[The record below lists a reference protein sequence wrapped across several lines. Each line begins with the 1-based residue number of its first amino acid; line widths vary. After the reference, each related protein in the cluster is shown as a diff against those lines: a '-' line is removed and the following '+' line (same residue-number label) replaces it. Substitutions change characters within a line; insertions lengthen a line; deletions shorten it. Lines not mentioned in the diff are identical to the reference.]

1 MPRTGQ
7 IIPPWFSPHEYV
19 VINDNTVVED
29 AAVENIGTRFCN
41 VFVGPKGID
50 NKLVE
55 NRGIV
60 QFVDEFGLPD
70 YRNWGQAMYM
80 PYASLSTGAA
90 RSWSMRCMPENAAY
104 ANNFIVVGLKV
115 DETDPQKKKMRVKF
129 MPLTQTGLTSLDELD
144 TYMETQV
151 KRTPDANGWV
161 YFPLLGTASLGRG
174 KYGGFY
180 RVRLLHNTADDQET
194 TFKNYFFELISTEYS
209 AKKLETYRTSFYID
223 AIDKEKRSTLYIE
236 DIVNDYEGDGSKRIQ
251 VNFMYKY
258 YEEMF
263 NFYKTNV
270 DPTTHLTVASFDIFG
285 FDKVNNVDNPNIVI
299 EGGLSSIGIF
309 NLEGLKLDSGTDGDL
324 DISVDKALRE
334 KTIDQL
340 YTKAFNGGLDPKIK
354 SKVRAPMDVILDANG
369 SLENKKALANLVL
382 TRFDCRG
389 YLDSGLLST
398 VNEVKS
404 FTTSLID
411 INSYLISKDMGM
423 MRVKDPI
430 TNKVIPVTM
439 TCWLASK
446 IPNHWRTYGKHVAMA
461 AEDYARISGYEK
473 NSIKPALDIDDMETK
488 DFFYLLR
495 WNYPECTAENVYVRG
510 TQQTSQKELS
520 DLSEESNVFML
531 LEFKRRLEYECSK
544 KRYKFAEA
552 SDRRLFAAN
561 AKEIFSSWIGTKVRS
576 IDVDFKM
583 SKFEELRSILHCYG
597 AIVFKTIGKRSIIEI
612 DVNPRA

>member
-1 MPRTGQ
+1 M
-7 IIPPWFSPHEYV
+7 
-19 VINDNTVVED
+19 
-29 AAVENIGTRFCN
+29 
-41 VFVGPKGID
+41 
-50 NKLVE
+50 
-55 NRGIV
+55 
-60 QFVDEFGLPD
+60 
-70 YRNWGQAMYM
+70 
-80 PYASLSTGAA
+80 
-90 RSWSMRCMPENAAY
+90 
-104 ANNFIVVGLKV
+104 
-115 DETDPQKKKMRVKF
+115 
-129 MPLTQTGLTSLDELD
+129 
-144 TYMETQV
+144 
-151 KRTPDANGWV
+151 
-161 YFPLLGTASLGRG
+161 
-174 KYGGFY
+174 
-180 RVRLLHNTADDQET
+180 
-194 TFKNYFFELISTEYS
+194 
-209 AKKLETYRTSFYID
+209 
-223 AIDKEKRSTLYIE
+223 
-236 DIVNDYEGDGSKRIQ
+236 
-251 VNFMYKY
+251 
-258 YEEMF
+258 
-263 NFYKTNV
+263 
-270 DPTTHLTVASFDIFG
+270 
-285 FDKVNNVDNPNIVI
+285 
-299 EGGLSSIGIF
+299 
-309 NLEGLKLDSGTDGDL
+309 KLDSGTDGDL

-354 SKVRAPMDVILDANG
+354 SKVRAPMDAILDANG

-398 VNEVKS
+398 VNEVKT